1 MTYRKYIISAAIA
14 AALACGTST
23 AAFADNASAGTQ
35 TDPVKDAWLDGKLEA
50 VYLLNRHLNNF
61 TIDTEVV
68 NGTAYLKGS
77 VESDV
82 ERDLA
87 TALAR
92 GVEGIKNVKN
102 DLQIAGESARRRRD
116 SNASRDFM
124 QVVDDATKTAAI
136 KSTLLM
142 NQSTHGLMI
151 DVDTRN
157 DVVTLSGAV
166 KSAEEKALAEQLAR
180 NVEGVDAVTNKL
192 TISAK

>member
-23 AAFADNASAGTQ
+23 AAFADNAPAGTQ
-35 TDPVKDAWLDGKLEA
+35 TDPVKDAWLDGKLET

-82 ERDLA
+82 ERQLA
-87 TALAR
+87 TALAQ
-92 GVEGIKNVKN
+92 GVEGIHDVKN
-102 DLQIAGESARRRRD
+102 DLQIAGESSRRARDD
-116 SNASRDFM
+116 SHRDFM
-124 QVVDDATKTAAI
+124 QVVDDATKTASI

-142 NQSTHGLMI
+142 NESTHGLAI
-151 DVDTRN
+151 DVDTKN
-157 DVVTLSGAV
+157 DVVTLSGDV

-180 NVEGVDAVTNKL
+180 NVDGVDAVTNKL